1 MFWGKVKEIIVFR
14 FIPLIT
20 VFIVLA
26 MVTIS
31 AATEPKTVVCKK
43 NMSWNEW
50 EIKFAPAVNM
60 IPKLSV
66 ENRLKILQGF
76 NFTKPITDFNPEK
89 VFLISAPD
97 YLFPPQT
104 QVLVFFVN
112 NNCVTSST
120 PVPTEVV
127 NKWLVGIKSAINI
140 KV

>member
-112 NNCVTSST
+112 NNCVTSIT